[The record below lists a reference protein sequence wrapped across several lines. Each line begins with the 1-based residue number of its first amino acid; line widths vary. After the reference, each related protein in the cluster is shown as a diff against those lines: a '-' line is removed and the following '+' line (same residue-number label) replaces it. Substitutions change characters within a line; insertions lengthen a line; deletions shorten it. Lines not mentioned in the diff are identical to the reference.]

1 MAPIS
6 ITDLPPK
13 YQAQA
18 LQQLQAQ
25 AKRKIEKQAAGIP
38 ARSKYGNV
46 KTGRAALHFDSKKEA
61 ARFDELMTLVAAG
74 AIRDL
79 RLQDAFTLQR
89 AYTTPEG
96 QRVRPIKYVADFT
109 YYRRAGGGDAWE
121 FVVEDVKSKPTRTK
135 EYMMKKKMMA
145 ERLGLTITEV

>member
-1 MAPIS
+1 MAAIN

-25 AKRKIEKQAAGIP
+25 EKRKMETQAAGTP

-61 ARFDELMTLVAAG
+61 ARFDELMTMAAAG

-89 AYTTPEG
+89 SYITPEG
-96 QRVRPIKYVADFT
+96 QRVRAIKYVAD
-109 YYRRAGGGDAWE
+109 
-121 FVVEDVKSKPTRTK
+121 
-135 EYMMKKKMMA
+135 
-145 ERLGLTITEV
+145 